1 MSSVTIHEGTCCNIV
16 TGCVDSMTSIA
27 SVTALAPTKQ
37 LRTMNHFENCDTISY
52 HSTEENQAISEGSL
66 ERSKAV
72 DKKYFER
79 LTVRKDS

>member
-16 TGCVDSMTSIA
+16 TGCVDSMTSVK
-27 SVTALAPTKQ
+27 SLAPPKQ
-37 LRTMNHFENCDTISY
+37 LKEMNHFENCETISY